1 MAEFIAGAQALAA
14 NDLVAFAGC
23 TKRCANVVHRSG
35 SGLFTL
41 KGGTCCNPAKY
52 IVHLHVVVTALTTDA
67 EQLVLYV
74 DGEPIRESVIGLPPV
89 AVGTVL
95 SGDTTI
101 SIESACACTKLSVH
115 AVTGVALTSAV
126 INIDRVA

>member
-1 MAEFIAGAQALAA
+1 MAGFIAGPQALAV
-14 NDLVAFAGC
+14 NDLVAFAGD

-41 KGGTCCNPAKY
+41 KGGTCCNPARY
-52 IVHLHVVVTALTTDA
+52 MVHLHVVETAVDTEA
-67 EQLVLYV
+67 KQFVLYV
-74 DGEPIRESVIGLPPV
+74 DGEPIPESMIALPPV

-95 SGDTTI
+95 SGDVTI
-101 SIESACACTKLSVH
+101 SIDSACACTKLSVH
-115 AVTGVALTSAV
+115 AMTAAGLTSAV